1 MEICHFI
8 NLMALIVVFAVV
20 IVLPIVAYLVSPS
33 YREALHRAYR
43 TSCHAPSPLLPL
55 PAQTTIVRRSYRI
68 LQSSAESKKYAARN
82 NVSQRKSGYK

>member
-33 YREALHRAYR
+33 YRLALHRAYR
-43 TSCHAPSPLLPL
+43 TPCHAPSPLLPL
-55 PAQTTIVRRSYRI
+55 PAQATVVRRSYRI
-68 LQSSAESKKYAARN
+68 SQRTAESQKYAARH
-82 NVSQRKSGYK
+82 NVSQRKTGHK